1 MKSTTKNLIAVAAVL
16 VVLGGALA
24 ALKLTDGKD
33 GGSSSSVSDESIS
46 LISRQV
52 EDVASMKVS
61 NGKGGF
67 TIVPKLTEE
76 AASSGAGTA
85 SSGTEKV
92 SYVVQGLEDLPLY
105 TSMAESVLGN
115 GFSLVA
121 TKTSA
126 RWRTWMNT
134 A

>member
-33 GGSSSSVSDESIS
+33 GGSSSAVSDESIS

-76 AASSGAGTA
+76 AVSSGA
-85 SSGTEKV
+85 SSETEKV
-92 SYVVQGLEDLPLY
+92 RRSSEP
-105 TSMAESVLGN
+105 S
-115 GFSLVA
+115 
-121 TKTSA
+121 
-126 RWRTWMNT
+126 
-134 A
+134 